1 MAKSVEKEQLLFEYH
16 LIDEGTEIQV
26 IADDMKNPP
35 KQIQINNIQGDLY
48 EGSEIG
54 ESSVLVWFDDSNRIA
69 FSISSNIYTTQIVDI
84 AKKVKKD

>member
-54 ESSVLVWFDDSNRIA
+54 ESSVLVWIDDSNRIA
-69 FSISSNIYTTQIVDI
+69 FSISSNIDTTQIVDI

>member
-1 MAKSVEKEQLLFEYH
+1 
-16 LIDEGTEIQV
+16 
-26 IADDMKNPP
+26 MKNPP

-54 ESSVLVWFDDSNRIA
+54 ESSVLVWIDDSNRIA
-69 FSISSNIYTTQIVDI
+69 FSISSNIDTTQIVDI